1 MCMTA
6 PLLWRHFT
14 ELQSAPMTAIT
25 LAAAGSFMGQIAA
38 VVQGAPLWVYVL
50 AAVAPWLPIFVLELS
65 WTYRHYKWV
74 AVFCVLIVSQ
84 SAYVFEH
91 AAQMIQIHILG
102 RSTADAL
109 GIFGAVD
116 LQRVQFLWSTWAL
129 LVMLLLVSR
138 FPRNPW
144 LWLLLVIGAM
154 DATQHLAIFVDS
166 TPIFVSRDMQFVLSA
181 IEFTTLALAFAWQL
195 GRTYDAWLARAFPQ
209 LPERVL
215 IETTG
220 RLEELRLRPGERVE
234 QASDRCY
241 IVTRGTGSLVRGGP
255 GGHDILLRMLSPGQI
270 VRGGGTLCAET
281 TLEVLALP
289 AGAVPA
295 AA

>member
-1 MCMTA
+1 
-6 PLLWRHFT
+6 
-14 ELQSAPMTAIT
+14 MTAIT
-25 LAAAGSFMGQIAA
+25 LAAAGSFVGQIAA

-50 AAVAPWLPIFVLELS
+50 AAVAPWLPLFVLELS

-74 AVFCVLIVSQ
+74 AVFCLLIVSQ
-84 SAYVFEH
+84 SAYVLEH
-91 AAQMIQIHILG
+91 GAQMVQIHVLG
-102 RSTADAL
+102 RSTTDSP

-116 LQRVQFLWSTWAL
+116 LQRVQFLWTTWAL
-129 LVMLLLVSR
+129 LAMLLLVSR

-154 DATQHLAIFVDS
+154 DSAQHLAVFVGGE
-166 TPIFVSRDMQFVLSA
+166 TIVSRDLQFVLSA
-181 IEFTTLALAFAWQL
+181 IEFSTLALAFAWQL

-220 RLEELRLRPGERVE
+220 HLEELRIRPGERVE
-234 QASDRCY
+234 PASDRCY
-241 IVTRGTGSLVRGGP
+241 IVTGGTGTLVRGGP

-270 VRGGGTLCAET
+270 VLGGGTLCAET

>member
-1 MCMTA
+1 
-6 PLLWRHFT
+6 
-14 ELQSAPMTAIT
+14 MTAIT
-25 LAAAGSFMGQIAA
+25 LAAAGSFLGQIAA
-38 VVQGAPLWVYVL
+38 VIQGAPLGMYVL
-50 AAVAPWLPIFVLELS
+50 AALAPWLPIFILELS

-74 AVFCVLIVSQ
+74 AVFCLLIVSQ
-84 SAYVFEH
+84 SAYVFEQ
-91 AAQMIQIHILG
+91 AVQMIQIHVLG
-102 RSTADAL
+102 RSPAESL
-109 GIFGAVD
+109 GIFGAID
-116 LQRVQFLWSTWAL
+116 LQRVQFLWSAWAVL
-129 LVMLLLVSR
+129 AMLLLVSL

-144 LWLLLVIGAM
+144 LWVLVVIGAM
-154 DATQHLAIFVDS
+154 DASEHLS
-166 TPIFVSRDMQFVLSA
+166 TFLGGATLVSSELQFMLSA

-234 QASDRCY
+234 PASDRCY
-241 IVTRGTGSLVRGGP
+241 IVTSGTGLLVRGGP

-270 VRGGGTLCAET
+270 VLGEGTLCAET
-281 TLEVLALP
+281 SLEVLALP